1 MSTPPSPR
9 PPLTVT
15 PVATVLAATLA
26 VSFLGWSA
34 AVGLTPPPPATPVAA
49 PAASSTPAR
58 SDPPNPV
65 TPITT
70 AAARTPSA
78 SPSPTAEPTEAK
90 SAEPT
95 VAGAAY
101 PDVVVGEGQECGR
114 FGTGPWAAVG
124 TYNATTSCPFAL
136 NVRKA
141 YLAAGLDGGQGT
153 IQAYSP
159 TTKKD
164 YTMACSGS
172 QPARCEGGVAARV
185 MIYGGEFV
193 LVTGSE

>member
-1 MSTPPSPR
+1 MSTPPRPR

-15 PVATVLAATLA
+15 PVATALAATLA
-26 VSFLGWSA
+26 MSFLGWSA
-34 AVGLTPPPPATPVAA
+34 AAGLTPPPAATTVAA
-49 PAASSTPAR
+49 PVPSSTPANSGPTTTLR
-58 SDPPNPV
+58 P
-65 TPITT
+65 TATT
-70 AAARTPSA
+70 ATRTAPP

-95 VAGAAY
+95 VAGASY

-114 FGTGPWAAVG
+114 FGTGPWDAVG

-141 YLAAGLDGGQGT
+141 YLAAGLDGGPGT

-164 YTMACSGS
+164 YTMTCSGS

-193 LVTGSE
+193 LVTTTE